1 MTLNCIEAL
10 AVRMKGR
17 VGEAANLTAD
27 GVTESDQTA
36 TSFSHAAIGRVSVAC
51 SVGCPTRSDAGNA
64 AFVVDKPQKPKLG
77 ATLGKRRVHAEH
89 QKANRLK
96 QTGETSCR
104 AVAPLSEAALRG
116 IKRRVVGYLPP
127 CFTCARSFN
136 GMRRSNTEVEQHL
149 AGMTDATSR

>member
-1 MTLNCIEAL
+1 
-10 AVRMKGR
+10 MKG
-17 VGEAANLTAD
+17 GAGGAAHLTAD

-36 TSFSHAAIGRVSVAC
+36 VSFSHPAVGRVSVPC
-51 SVGCPTRSDAGNA
+51 SVGCPKRSDTGNA
-64 AFVVDKPQKPKLG
+64 GFVVDKPQKPKLG
-77 ATLGKRRVHAEH
+77 ATLGKRQVHAEH

-96 QTGETSCR
+96 QMGETSCR

-116 IKRRVVGYLPP
+116 IKRRVAEYLPP

-149 AGMTDATSR
+149 AGTTDATFREV